1 VRLIVLAMLFSTISS
16 STFSQSVNFLDGKIE
31 VGLGIG
37 PSFFL
42 GDLGG
47 TRGKGRTFVKDLNIP
62 LTKMMKGIYVNLY
75 PAEWIGFRLAANLG
89 ELEGYD
95 SLITD
100 KGGDEIYRKRRNLA
114 FKSNLSE
121 AYAAMEL
128 YPTVLFEN
136 FDGLF
141 HKVRPYGIIG
151 LGMFHFN
158 PKAQYIDPNGN
169 RTWVELKPLRLE
181 GQGMAEYPDRKPYAL
196 TQLMIPMGFGLKYYI
211 TENMFVG
218 FEVLHRKTFTDY
230 IDDVS
235 TTYIDP
241 NLFDHYLTP
250 SQATI
255 AKQLFFRENL
265 YDPTSQPS
273 LNEQRGDPK
282 QNDAYFSAILRFG
295 WRIGGSPEYNR
306 VKKQLKCP
314 HYY

>member
-1 VRLIVLAMLFSTISS
+1 MLFSTISS